1 MPVRIVTDSTSDI
14 PPHLAQQLGISVVPL
29 SVIFG
34 EDVYKENVEISP
46 DLFYDKLVKA
56 KDLPTTSAPSVG
68 DFLETY
74 REALKETDEIV
85 SIHLSSKLSATY
97 SNACQAAAQ
106 LADEGARIDVIDS
119 EAVSLGMMFMAR
131 SAAKAAASGATVEAI
146 RKLVEGMIPR
156 MHIHILL
163 DTLEYVRRGG
173 RIGRARAF
181 IGTMMRVKPILSIR
195 DGEVHPEE
203 RVRTRSHALDRMFQM
218 ATSYQNIDEIGVA
231 YSTNAQEAEGMKLR
245 LQEALNGIPVEVTR
259 LGPVIGVHGGPG
271 VLGIGI
277 LEGEN

>member
-1 MPVRIVTDSTSDI
+1 MSVRIVTDSTSDI

-29 SVIFG
+29 SVVFG
-34 EDVYKENVEISP
+34 EDVYKENTDITP
-46 DLFYDKLVKA
+46 DLFYDKLVKS

-68 DFLETY
+68 DFLTIY
-74 REALKETDEIV
+74 REVLKETDEIV

-97 SNACQAAAQ
+97 NNACQAAAQ
-106 LADEGARIDVIDS
+106 LNDEGARIDVVDS
-119 EAVSLGMMFMAR
+119 QVISLGMLFLAR
-131 SAAKAAASGATVEAI
+131 ASAAAAAAGASVDSI
-146 RKLVEGMIPR
+146 KKMMDGMIPR
-156 MHIHILL
+156 MHIYVLL

-203 RVRTRSHALDRMFQM
+203 RVRTRAHALDRMFQM
-218 ATSYQNIDEIGVA
+218 ATSFQSVDEIGVA
-231 YSTNAQEAEGMKLR
+231 YSTNAQEAEAMKLR
-245 LQEALNGIPVEVTR
+245 LEQALDGTKVEMTR

-277 LEGEN
+277 LEGER

>member
-1 MPVRIVTDSTSDI
+1 MA
-14 PPHLAQQLGISVVPL
+14 HELGISVVPL
-29 SVIFG
+29 SVVFG
-34 EDVYKENVEISP
+34 EDVYKENIDISP
-46 DLFYDKLVKA
+46 DLFYDKLVKS
-56 KDLPTTSAPSVG
+56 KQLPTTSAPSVG
-68 DFLETY
+68 DFLATY

-85 SIHLSSKLSATY
+85 SIHLSSQLSATY

-106 LADEGARIDVIDS
+106 LNDEGARIDVVDS
-119 EAVSLGMMFMAR
+119 RVISVGMMFLAR
-131 SAAKAAASGATVEAI
+131 ASSKMAAAGATVDAI
-146 RKLVEGMIPR
+146 KKTIDGMIPR
-156 MHIHILL
+156 MHIYVLL

-203 RVRTRSHALDRMFQM
+203 RVRTRGHALDRIFQM
-218 ATSYQNIDEIGVA
+218 ATSFQSVEEIGVA
-231 YSTNAQEAEGMKLR
+231 YSTNAQEAEAMKQR
-245 LQEALNGIPVEVTR
+245 LEQALAGTRVEMTR

-277 LEGEN
+277 LEGEH